1 MLLAEQIAKK
11 TDAARK
17 ESSVDRRF
25 RDIMKSIDERA
36 ALMQDEYVIK
46 KLTKYG
52 VAHPAEVQWAVQYGS
67 VIPEDVKARIG
78 AQELEPGLV
87 ESLYKDQQEI
97 NDRLAAEGFNLT
109 ERALDLPSVLD
120 PELTKEARETI
131 EAYHKL
137 IECEVVISWKHLT
150 TVPA

>member
-46 KLTKYG
+46 F
-52 VAHPAEVQWAVQYGS
+52 
-67 VIPEDVKARIG
+67 
-78 AQELEPGLV
+78 
-87 ESLYKDQQEI
+87 
-97 NDRLAAEGFNLT
+97 LA
-109 ERALDLPSVLD
+109 
-120 PELTKEARETI
+120 
-131 EAYHKL
+131 
-137 IECEVVISWKHLT
+137 
-150 TVPA
+150 